1 MNMTEIAAQQIKN
14 LQNQELKNYSKMD
27 LTEGTD
33 QRKINRAKR
42 NMLWFGIV
50 SLTMSFAGLTS
61 AYVVSK
67 ERPDWIADFEM
78 PRAFYISLALIFIS
92 SLTVHFAFRTIK
104 REQNALGMFL
114 LVTTFVLGVLFVTF
128 QFVGFSEIIASGY
141 NFTGPTSSVTT
152 SFIYLV
158 VLLHVAHVFA
168 GLITLL
174 FVIYNHYKLKYENG
188 KTLGVELA
196 ATFWHFVDV
205 VWIYLFLFLYFVK

>member
-1 MNMTEIAAQQIKN
+1 MDISQKITMNKKI
-14 LQNQELKNYSKMD
+14 D
-27 LTEGTD
+27 LTEGSEEVKT
-33 QRKINRAKR
+33 NRAKK
-42 NMLWFGIV
+42 NMLWFGII

-67 ERPDWIADFEM
+67 ERPDWISSFEI
-78 PRAFYISLALIFIS
+78 PQAFYISLALIIAS
-92 SLTVHFAFRTIK
+92 SITIHFALKSIRK
-104 REQNALGMFL
+104 HQNGLGMFF
-114 LVTTFVLGVLFVTF
+114 LVTTFLLGVLFVIF
-128 QFVGFSEIIASGY
+128 QFVGFSEIIQNGY
-141 NFTGPTSSVTT
+141 NFTGPTSSITT

-168 GLITLL
+168 GLISLL
-174 FVIYNHYKLKYENG
+174 VVIYNHYKLKYENG

>member
-1 MNMTEIAAQQIKN
+1 MEVSHKITMEK
-14 LQNQELKNYSKMD
+14 KRD
-27 LTEGTD
+27 LTEGSEEE
-33 QRKINRAKR
+33 KVGRAKK
-42 NMLWFGIV
+42 NMLWFGII

-67 ERPDWIADFEM
+67 ERPDWISSFEI
-78 PRAFYISLALIFIS
+78 PQAFYISLALIIAS
-92 SLTVHFAFRTIK
+92 SLTVHFALSSIRK
-104 REQNALGMFL
+104 QQNGLGMFL
-114 LVTTFVLGVLFVTF
+114 LIATFLLGSLFVIF
-128 QFVGFSEIIASGY
+128 QFVGFSEIIENGY
-141 NFTGPTSSVTT
+141 NFTGPTSTITT

-168 GLITLL
+168 GLLSL
-174 FVIYNHYKLKYENG
+174 VVVIYNQYKLKYENG